1 MPLDLSLLP
10 YEIPPVSCFL
20 WRFLMTFLLGRSA
33 FLGVVCSLSPAVF
46 FLRLYYTTA
55 LGIRLFA
62 DMPTMQRKICA
73 VSSLP
78 LRAKNG
84 IINMLGCCT
93 AQTVRCPFW
102 QGTAL
107 FLAALCCGPAGNLMA
122 CVRFYNGECL
132 PRAEGAGRCSMP
144 RRGGGWHPAV
154 LRSPRADLN
163 RH

>member
-1 MPLDLSLLP
+1 MTCGFGCGSCVFSRPRPAGDEWDLWSLPLDLSLLP

-33 FLGVVCSLSPAVF
+33 SLGVVYSLSPAVF
-46 FLRLYYTTA
+46 FLWLYYTTA
-55 LGIRLFA
+55 PGIRLFA

-102 QGTAL
+102 QGTA
-107 FLAALCCGPAGNLMA
+107 FFWRDC
-122 CVRFYNGECL
+122 
-132 PRAEGAGRCSMP
+132 
-144 RRGGGWHPAV
+144 AV
-154 LRSPRADLN
+154 VLRADLN